1 MTDKPFPGWSPNVG
15 DKVLKASIERGEITK
30 HEFAHFCGFTLES
43 VIANFDKQVG
53 DVPPARTVTPAT
65 MDAARYDEAMDSA
78 APRAL
83 P

>member
-1 MTDKPFPGWSPNVG
+1 MTDKPFPGWSPNIG

-53 DVPPARTVTPAT
+53 DVPSVRLVTPAT
-65 MDAARYDEAMDSA
+65 MDAARNAELGDSD